1 MSAQNHVRARTFA
14 CFAAIAALGA
24 LAIAPTAGA
33 RSFGHGGANGVGNT
47 YLALGDSLAYG
58 YHQAQFKSELE
69 NTGKVNPANFND
81 GYVDDF
87 GRALKLFNH
96 KLQIVNDGCPG
107 ETTETMI
114 KGSGAYGP
122 EYCAGGPTGSPFPK
136 AFLHHSYPGTQLEDA
151 LAVAKG
157 PGVGTI
163 TLDIGANDILQFLG
177 HTCGFPATFTC
188 SNEEVE
194 AEIGHV
200 VKNVG
205 FILAQLRAA
214 APQAKI
220 IFVSQYNPYPTVLQP
235 EGTGDATVEALNGAI
250 KNVAANFGVG
260 FANTARAINFSGTHG
275 GPEKGDIR
283 TVCAF
288 TAMCPGGTFHPA
300 SPEADIHPTKL
311 GYGVMAGVI
320 GATYLAH

>member
-1 MSAQNHVRARTFA
+1 MSALYRVRARLLVCVT
-14 CFAAIAALGA
+14 A
-24 LAIAPTAGA
+24 LAAFGTLALAPVAGA
-33 RSFGHGGANGVGNT
+33 TGVGNT

-58 YHQAQFKSELE
+58 YHQAQFQEELE
-69 NTGKVNPANFND
+69 AKGYVEPANFND

-87 GRALKLFNH
+87 GAALRLLNH

-107 ETTETMI
+107 ETTETLI
-114 KGSGAYGP
+114 EGSGVGP

-151 LAVAKG
+151 LAIAEE

-188 SNEEVE
+188 SQEQVE

-200 VKNVG
+200 AANVG
-205 FILAQLRAA
+205 YILAQLRAA
-214 APQAKI
+214 APKAKI
-220 IFVSQYNPYPTVLQP
+220 VFVSQYNPYPTVLQP
-235 EGTGDATVEALNGAI
+235 EGTGDATVEALNGAL
-250 KNVAANFGVG
+250 KAVASTYGVR
-260 FANTARAINFSGTHG
+260 FANTARVINLSGTHG
-275 GPEKGDIR
+275 GPEAGDIP

-288 TAMCPGGTFHPA
+288 TAMCPGGEFNPS
-300 SPEADIHPTKL
+300 SPNADIHPTKL
-311 GYGVMAGVI
+311 GYAAMAGVV
-320 GATYLAH
+320 GAAYWSH